1 MPFIDFFYCSFP
13 TLFIFFYADNRF
25 INDNLSKI
33 WKNGMAFCKDTD
45 NGFYL
50 LGNITLLDAKS
61 ACTGF
66 QNSGPGWIGVIKEN
80 VVKSDEGN
88 TTVV

>member
-1 MPFIDFFYCSFP
+1 
-13 TLFIFFYADNRF
+13 
-25 INDNLSKI
+25 
-33 WKNGMAFCKDTD
+33 MAFCKDTD